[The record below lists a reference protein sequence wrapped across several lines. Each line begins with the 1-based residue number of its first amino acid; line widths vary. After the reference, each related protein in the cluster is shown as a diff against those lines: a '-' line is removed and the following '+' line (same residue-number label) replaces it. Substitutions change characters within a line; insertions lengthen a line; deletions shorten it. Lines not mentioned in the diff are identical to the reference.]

1 MGFVYFAAAKFGGYS
16 AFCRYIIGPNCAEI
30 AAKETRIPSAWMAG
44 GVRTGIGLLLGTIVG
59 LGFWKIP
66 YFSHRDAFDTPAFFL
81 VLIPVRIA
89 EWAILLRWIYR
100 DFPFG
105 RGQSATIISIGIVTS
120 FALDGLGVLA
130 AWVLPGGLWV
140 C

>member
-1 MGFVYFAAAKFGGYS
+1 MK
-16 AFCRYIIGPNCAEI
+16 
-30 AAKETRIPSAWMAG
+30 IPPAWQAG
-44 GVRTGIGLLLGTIVG
+44 GVRTGIGLLLGAIVG

-66 YFSHRDAFDTPAFFL
+66 YFSHSDAFDTPAFFL
-81 VLIPVRIA
+81 VLIPVRIG
-89 EWAILLRWIYR
+89 EWAILLKWIYR
-100 DFPFG
+100 DFPFDG
-105 RGQSATIISIGIVTS
+105 KQTATIIAIGIVTS

>member
-1 MGFVYFAAAKFGGYS
+1 M
-16 AFCRYIIGPNCAEI
+16 
-30 AAKETRIPSAWMAG
+30 
-44 GVRTGIGLLLGTIVG
+44 LGAIVG

-66 YFSHRDAFDTPAFFL
+66 YFALGHTLDTPLFFL

-89 EWAILLRWIYR
+89 EWALLLRWVYR
-100 DFPFG
+100 DFHFG
-105 RGQSATIISIGIVTS
+105 PRQNAFIVAVGIVTS

-130 AWVLPGGLWV
+130 AFILPGGVWI